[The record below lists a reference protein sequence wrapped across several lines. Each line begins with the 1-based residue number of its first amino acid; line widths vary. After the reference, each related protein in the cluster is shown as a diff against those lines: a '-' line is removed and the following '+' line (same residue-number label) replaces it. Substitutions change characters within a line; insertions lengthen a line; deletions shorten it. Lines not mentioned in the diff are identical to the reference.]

1 MATVILRLP
10 PEKPNVG
17 SDGGQGQMRAI
28 AEVDESKIGQLG
40 PRKLKD
46 VIDEAE
52 ALIKNKT
59 Q

>member
-1 MATVILRLP
+1 
-10 PEKPNVG
+10 
-17 SDGGQGQMRAI
+17 MRAL

-52 ALIKNKT
+52 ALIKSKT